1 MQQMQGPSGS
11 TGGSAGG
18 ELARRRPRAGRLGLG
33 RSTAWDGADTRE
45 GREHGGTLQA
55 RRAQQAWAVAT
66 ETPRLGLALAR
77 PWGRIGVALTSRAS
91 LP

>member
-1 MQQMQGPSGS
+1 MGARVAVLGESWH
-11 TGGSAGG
+11 GGGRG
-18 ELARRRPRAGRLGLG
+18 LADKVGWG

-55 RRAQQAWAVAT
+55 RRAQQARAVAT